1 MLSRVPASLTDAE
14 ILSPLSIREE
24 RVEAK
29 VFGMKPK
36 CSPLPYS
43 TFMAFLSCAFVGPR
57 LSVMLV
63 PFLPEI
69 IVATWRAARAHDE
82 IISEADVRE
91 ALHDIDPLWNELFPA
106 EQARVLQLLV
116 ERVEVHPDGLDIKLR
131 VDGLET
137 LVSEIRGSMTEQTA
151 A

>member
-1 MLSRVPASLTDAE
+1 
-14 ILSPLSIREE
+14 
-24 RVEAK
+24 
-29 VFGMKPK
+29 
-36 CSPLPYS
+36 
-43 TFMAFLSCAFVGPR
+43 
-57 LSVMLV
+57 MLV